1 MHGDKTKDDFIGFI
15 ARNPHEGELIQGT
28 GGARKIRWQVEAYK
42 GKRGGARVIYYYH
55 DENMPIFLFTA
66 YKKCF
71 KKNNKNDCRCIWEVK
86 MSKLGKSLLQGAKEA
101 LAYAKGE
108 NIKVKV
114 HKVRI
119 PKNVDVRAIRTKLHL
134 SRQEFANR
142 YGFSIR
148 TLEKWE
154 QGVRQ
159 PEGAARAY
167 LMVISRNHKAVEL
180 ALAG

>member
-1 MHGDKTKDDFIGFI
+1 MS
-15 ARNPHEGELIQGT
+15 
-28 GGARKIRWQVEAYK
+28 
-42 GKRGGARVIYYYH
+42 
-55 DENMPIFLFTA
+55 
-66 YKKCF
+66 
-71 KKNNKNDCRCIWEVK
+71 

-101 LAYAKGE
+101 LAIAKKE
-108 NIKVKV
+108 NIKAKV
-114 HKVRI
+114 HKVRV
-119 PKNVDVRAIRTKLHL
+119 PKQIDVKAIRLKLHL

-167 LMVISRNHKAVEL
+167 LVVIAHNHKAVEL
-180 ALAG
+180 ALVG

>member
-1 MHGDKTKDDFIGFI
+1 
-15 ARNPHEGELIQGT
+15 
-28 GGARKIRWQVEAYK
+28 
-42 GKRGGARVIYYYH
+42 
-55 DENMPIFLFTA
+55 
-66 YKKCF
+66 
-71 KKNNKNDCRCIWEVK
+71 

-101 LAYAKGE
+101 LAYAENE

-114 HKVRI
+114 HKVRV
-119 PKNVDVRAIRTKLHL
+119 PKKVNVKAIRIKLHL

-154 QGVRQ
+154 QGIRQ